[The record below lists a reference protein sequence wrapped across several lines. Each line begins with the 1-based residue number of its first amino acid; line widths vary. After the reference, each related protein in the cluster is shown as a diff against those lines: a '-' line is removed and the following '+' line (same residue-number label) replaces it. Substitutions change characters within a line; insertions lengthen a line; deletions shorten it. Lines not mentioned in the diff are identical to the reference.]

1 MLDWVCKA
9 KVNAFSDFNKNAAQD
24 QNMSDTCR
32 GHQALSFH
40 FSPNP
45 NHSAVVSMFQ
55 AFNLI
60 NSKLYMDCSHSAL
73 KSSMASGQKAHQ
85 PDDEL
90 ALAPLLLASYLAA
103 VGDESGPGGEEPA
116 LWLVSPL

>member
-1 MLDWVCKA
+1 MPSQTSI
-9 KVNAFSDFNKNAAQD
+9 KVPLKIR
-24 QNMSDTCR
+24 TCLIHVEGFKQSLFPFQSKPKPLR
-32 GHQALSFH
+32 SHVH
-40 FSPNP
+40 
-45 NHSAVVSMFQ
+45 VSG
-55 AFNLI
+55 NLI
-60 NSKLYMDCSHSAL
+60 NSKLHMDCSHSAL
-73 KSSMASGQKAHQ
+73 KSSMASGQRAHQ